1 MPLLQNA
8 QFAELGVIDR
18 RKGQFDSRG
27 HSARG
32 SSGVGVPLSFPSV
45 GFVYPSAPLSR
56 WIDSRPL
63 GAQTQECRHRPGNR
77 ARRRRGR
84 LRQRPS
90 KRRKSR
96 PRRRLLRSRGSSG
109 VVVPLSFPSVG
120 FVYPSAPSSR
130 SQSGC
135 VAPLPPLPAVLRL
148 ESYRLGPRVLVGE
161 PRVLVGEETDSGL
174 ESSTA
179 AEGRHKPPPS
189 LYKCFIAHVEGGA
202 AAHISSMTSSWFDSQ
217 SEWEGR
223 DEEREVPLRLVCG
236 WTMNS
241 WVFGSISLIAKVS
254 PSR

>member
-1 MPLLQNA
+1 M
-8 QFAELGVIDR
+8 IDR
-18 RKGQFDSRG
+18 RKGQIVSRS
-27 HSARG
+27 HSA
-32 SSGVGVPLSFPSV
+32 
-45 GFVYPSAPLSR
+45 
-56 WIDSRPL
+56 
-63 GAQTQECRHRPGNR
+63 
-77 ARRRRGR
+77 
-84 LRQRPS
+84 
-90 KRRKSR
+90 
-96 PRRRLLRSRGSSG
+96 RGSSG

-223 DEEREVPLRLVCG
+223 DEEREVPLRLVCD

-241 WVFGSISLIAKVS
+241 WVFGSISLLAKVS
-254 PSR
+254 PSCSVRRTWGD